1 MIEIRRYTPQDAT
14 EWNQFVKDSRQGTFL
29 FDRNY
34 MDYHQDRFHDHSL
47 MIYNKKH
54 LIAILPANE
63 QYLPA
68 NEQHL
73 PQQESTMATEATKI
87 LISHQG
93 LTYGG
98 LLTSQKVTAEIAC
111 NIFEV
116 LQSYLIANGFQKLIY
131 KAIPWIYHKI
141 PSEEDLYALIH
152 IGNAKLSAREIST
165 TIPLSIHAS
174 QHPLY
179 PSEQDRTFDAF
190 PKQSI
195 RFSEQRRRGIKKG
208 ILHHLSIETCN
219 TEQIGLFWNILSNNL
234 QERYGINPVHTLE
247 EMQLLMRRFPDHIL
261 CYIVKDKEEVVGG
274 TVIYQTP
281 QVIHTQY
288 IAASAKGKEE
298 GALDF
303 LFDYLINQRKWDA
316 AYLDFGKSTEHE
328 GHYLNRNLIH
338 QKEGFGGRGV
348 IYDTYEW
355 IMNG

>member
-1 MIEIRRYTPQDAT
+1 MIEIRRYTPQDAG
-14 EWNQFVKDSRQGTFL
+14 EWNCFVENSRQGTFL

-47 MIYNKKH
+47 MIYNKSQ

-63 QYLPA
+63 NA
-68 NEQHL
+68 K
-73 PQQESTMATEATKI
+73 T

-111 NIFEV
+111 DIFEA
-116 LQSYLIANGFQKLIY
+116 LKSYLIANGFEKLIY

-152 IGNAKLSAREIST
+152 IGKARLCIREIST
-165 TIPLSIHAS
+165 TIPLYPHPQSIH
-174 QHPLY
+174 
-179 PSEQDRTFDAF
+179 
-190 PKQSI
+190 
-195 RFSEQRRRGIKKG
+195 FSEQRKRGIKKG
-208 ILHHLSIETCN
+208 ILHHLSIETCEA
-219 TEQIGLFWNILSNNL
+219 EQIGVFWNILSNNL
-234 QERYGINPVHTLE
+234 QERYGISPVHSQE
-247 EMQLLMRRFPDHIL
+247 ELQLLMSRFPDNII
-261 CYIVKDKEEVVGG
+261 CYIVKDEEEVIGG
-274 TVIYQTP
+274 TVIYITP

-298 GALDF
+298 GALDY
-303 LFDYLINQRKWDA
+303 LFDYLIHQHQWHA
-316 AYLDFGKSTEHE
+316 AYLDFGKSTEDE

-355 IMNG
+355 EVNS